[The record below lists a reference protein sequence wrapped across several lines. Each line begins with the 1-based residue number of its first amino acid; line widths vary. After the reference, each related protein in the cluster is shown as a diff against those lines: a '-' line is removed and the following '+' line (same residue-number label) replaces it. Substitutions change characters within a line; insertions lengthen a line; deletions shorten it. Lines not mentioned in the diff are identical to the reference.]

1 MKIINVA
8 SDFSIIPSGRQMS
21 DGSATGQHFYKILV
35 EQLSKLTSDEKLIIN
50 FDGVLTAGSSF
61 LDESFA
67 GLIRQ
72 KILTKKEFFNKI
84 TIEANEHPE
93 IKEKIIKY
101 VQGA

>member
-8 SDFSIIPSGRQMS
+8 SDFSIIPSGRQLS
-21 DGSATGQHFYKILV
+21 DGSATGQHFYNILV
-35 EQLSKLTSDEKLIIN
+35 EQLSNLKPNETLTIN

-72 KILTKKEFFNKI
+72 KILTKKEFFSKI
-84 TIEANEHPE
+84 LIEANEHPE
-93 IKEKIIKY
+93 IKAKIIKY
-101 VQGA
+101 VENA